1 MAINMNKCNFFL
13 LLTRTL
19 SCVVIL
25 SMEKMITFKVKITL
39 FMTKQFVFSLFY
51 VEKAIVSIVLPEQN
65 LFGIH
70 LNKVRPVFFR
80 VKALLT

>member
-1 MAINMNKCNFFL
+1 MCGN
-13 LLTRTL
+13 
-19 SCVVIL
+19 
-25 SMEKMITFKVKITL
+25 
-39 FMTKQFVFSLFY
+39 TKYGKNDNIQSKDYSFYDQFVFSLFY

-70 LNKVRPVFFR
+70 LNKVRPVFLR

>member
-1 MAINMNKCNFFL
+1 MCGNTKYGKNDN
-13 LLTRTL
+13 
-19 SCVVIL
+19 
-25 SMEKMITFKVKITL
+25 FKVKITL

-70 LNKVRPVFFR
+70 LNKVRPVFLEL
-80 VKALLT
+80 KLC

>member
-1 MAINMNKCNFFL
+1 MAIKMNKCNFFL

-70 LNKVRPVFFR
+70 LN
-80 VKALLT
+80 